1 MTKETIAPNH
11 VLGVVS
17 GEGALDAI
25 QNDLRGMGL
34 PDPILVRDENVG
46 ERLEAESTL
55 PMRVLQRLFNHLSEE
70 TNYLNQYEEAAR
82 QGQTIVA
89 VKADNEDE
97 VELAR
102 KVLSRHGA
110 VDIRY
115 FGRLAVSDL
124 TPESNPSA
132 GSDEKPAE
140 RPREHS

>member
-1 MTKETIAPNH
+1 
-11 VLGVVS
+11 
-17 GEGALDAI
+17 
-25 QNDLRGMGL
+25 MGL

-55 PMRVLQRLFNHLSEE
+55 PMRLLQRLFNHLSEE

-115 FGRLAVSDL
+115 FGRMAVSDL

-140 RPREHS
+140 RPGEHS

>member
-17 GEGALDAI
+17 GEGALEAI
-25 QNDLRGMGL
+25 QKDLRGMGL
-34 PDPILVRDENVG
+34 PEPILVRDENVG

-55 PMRVLQRLFNHLSEE
+55 PMRLLQRLFNHLSEE

-115 FGRLAVSDL
+115 FGRMAVSDL

-140 RPREHS
+140 RPGEHS

>member
-25 QNDLRGMGL
+25 QNDLRDMGL

-110 VDIRY
+110 VDIRF